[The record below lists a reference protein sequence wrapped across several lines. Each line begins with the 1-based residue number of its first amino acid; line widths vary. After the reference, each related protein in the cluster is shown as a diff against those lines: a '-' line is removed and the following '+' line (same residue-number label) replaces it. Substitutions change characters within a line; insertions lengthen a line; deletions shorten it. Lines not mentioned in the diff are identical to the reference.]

1 MAHDQRGFLENN
13 TATAQSDSIV
23 IKRNRYLLYLLSF
36 LSIDALGRIAY
47 IPFDQNSTHTMI
59 TIIVNGAILIL
70 LGYSAVLFSRPI
82 ASLSNDGVVC
92 PDFFDGVIPW
102 GSVESIDYTGVSLR
116 LKLTAAPA
124 EGRIRSYLWRGD
136 PRLVVMV
143 LYNVDVDDLAAL
155 AFCRARIDQ
164 NAGKPDDPTGVSA
177 QAAHDA
183 NLAGKRKRYDR
194 FIYILAVVAAALA
207 AAGLGLNILG
217 HMGRA
222 AYQMG

>member
-1 MAHDQRGFLENN
+1 
-13 TATAQSDSIV
+13 
-23 IKRNRYLLYLLSF
+23 
-36 LSIDALGRIAY
+36 
-47 IPFDQNSTHTMI
+47 MI

-183 NLAGKRKRYDR
+183 NLAGKRKRYDK

>member
-1 MAHDQRGFLENN
+1 MAHDERGFLENN
-13 TATAQSDSIV
+13 TATDQSDSIV
-23 IKRNRYLLYLLSF
+23 IKRNRYLLYLLIF

-47 IPFDQNSTHTMI
+47 IPFDQNSTNTMI
-59 TIIVNGAILIL
+59 TVIVNGMILIL

-82 ASLSNDGVVC
+82 ASLSNNGVVC
-92 PDFFDGVIPW
+92 PDFFDGLIPW
-102 GSVESIDYTGVSLR
+102 GLVESIDYTGVSLR
-116 LKLTAAPA
+116 LKLAAALP

-155 AFCRARIDQ
+155 AFCRARLDQ
-164 NAGKPDDPTGVSA
+164 NAAGKPDDPTGVSA

-183 NLAGKRKRYDR
+183 CLAGKRKRYER

-207 AAGLGLNILG
+207 VAGLALNIMS

-222 AYQMG
+222 AY

>member
-1 MAHDQRGFLENN
+1 
-13 TATAQSDSIV
+13 
-23 IKRNRYLLYLLSF
+23 
-36 LSIDALGRIAY
+36 
-47 IPFDQNSTHTMI
+47 
-59 TIIVNGAILIL
+59 
-70 LGYSAVLFSRPI
+70 
-82 ASLSNDGVVC
+82 
-92 PDFFDGVIPW
+92 
-102 GSVESIDYTGVSLR
+102 
-116 LKLTAAPA
+116 
-124 EGRIRSYLWRGD
+124 
-136 PRLVVMV
+136 MV

-194 FIYILAVVAAALA
+194 SIYILAVVAAALA